1 MDEPNWYQC
10 LAKGIQEIKEDARE
24 SRRLINAQ
32 LLKLHIEV
40 AGLKVKSGI
49 WGLIGGLIP
58 VMIMITFFILK
69 N

>member
-1 MDEPNWYQC
+1 MSDFDWERC
-10 LAKGIQEIKEDARE
+10 LTNEIKQINQSMRD
-24 SRRLINAQ
+24 INAQ

-40 AGLKVKSGI
+40 AGLKVKSGV

-58 VMIMITFFILK
+58 VIIMIAFFAFK